1 MKRPHLLPSKEW
13 ARHNLHAM
21 SAEETETKNEEK
33 REKKKKGAS
42 DCTPV
47 PKYGDD
53 KEMEF

>member
-1 MKRPHLLPSKEW
+1 
-13 ARHNLHAM
+13 M